1 MSSKLQHVLVVDDDP
16 IIRDMVVDILDFEG
30 YSAETARNGRDAL
43 GILQGKDNYLVL
55 LDLMMP
61 VMGGHEF
68 CQRLNAMP
76 NLRKRHVIILM
87 SAMDKLEEA
96 ESIHP
101 DAIMPKPFVVDDVL
115 RIIKPFL
122 A

>member
-1 MSSKLQHVLVVDDDP
+1 MSNKPQQVLVVDDDP

-30 YSAETARNGRDAL
+30 YEAATARNGREAL
-43 GILQGKDNYLVL
+43 GMLQGEQSYLVL

-61 VMGGHEF
+61 VMGGQEF

-76 NLRKRHVIILM
+76 HIRQRHTIILM

-96 ESIHP
+96 EALHP

-115 RIIKPFL
+115 RTIKPFL

>member
-30 YSAETARNGRDAL
+30 YTAKTARNGRDAL
-43 GILQGKDNYLVL
+43 GILQGKENYLVL

-76 NLRKRHVIILM
+76 HLRQRHIIVLM

-122 A
+122 E

>member
-1 MSSKLQHVLVVDDDP
+1 MSIRSQRVLVVDDDP

-30 YSAETARNGRDAL
+30 YITETARNGREAL
-43 GILQGKDNYLVL
+43 SILQNEESYLVL

-61 VMGGHEF
+61 IMSGHEF

-76 NLRKRHVIILM
+76 ELRKQHVIILM

-96 ESIHP
+96 EALRP

-115 RIIKPFL
+115 RVIKPFFE
-122 A
+122 